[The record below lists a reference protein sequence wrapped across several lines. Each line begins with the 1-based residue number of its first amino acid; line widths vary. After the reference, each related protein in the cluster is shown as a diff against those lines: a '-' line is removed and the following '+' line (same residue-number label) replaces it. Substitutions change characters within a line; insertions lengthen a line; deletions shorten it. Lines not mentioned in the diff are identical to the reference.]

1 LNQRDFEIVELRD
14 YERHRSETEAALGAA
29 ATRILV
35 ETPILDAT
43 NGEQIFEGI
52 RASILDNPPGRWV
65 LDLKQVR
72 FIDSAA
78 MTALVHLVADPR
90 LAGRLKLE
98 GAGSGLKRRWPQ
110 IFGSSAAD
118 ADAPAEKGG
127 R

>member
-1 LNQRDFEIVELRD
+1 MNQKDFEIVETQN
-14 YERHRSETEAALGAA
+14 YELHGSEAEAAPGVA

-35 ETPILDAT
+35 ETPLLDAT
-43 NGEQIFEGI
+43 NGAAVFEGI
-52 RASILDNPPGRWV
+52 RASILADPAGRWV

-78 MTALVHLVADPR
+78 MTALVHLVSDSR
-90 LAGRLKLE
+90 LAGRLTVE